1 MGIMSGG
8 SDFWPMDAKAAQG
21 RIAGNDPLIAD
32 SSTDQV
38 IQVSQRGLCRLAT
51 VAVDTGGRFQ
61 RERLGDDPVEWF
73 LSPKELFDGRPPIEA
88 CLERRHFLRATLLHG
103 LSLGLDADPEII
115 DRLVDSPQGEGPG
128 PNSEGPAGH
137 EMQVDGP
144 ETDASPR
151 SEIRIL
157 RRLRLEEGATGF
169 GNPSPTKVG
178 LVVDVE
184 TTGTDVSSDV
194 IIEFAARRFRYDDD
208 GVITEFGR
216 GYSWLEDP
224 GRPLPDE
231 VSRLTGL
238 RYEELFGK
246 AIDDRLAQGLLNSA
260 DVVIAH
266 NAAFDRKFVEGRFP
280 AAAGRAWACSCKEI
294 DWPGRGFDG
303 RALGWLLAQYGCFHD
318 RHRALG
324 DVDAVLELLRHTDP
338 AGRTALSELLATA
351 GTPGWIVRA
360 VGAHFD
366 VKDSLK
372 GRGYQWDSKRSAWSV
387 QVSDEARPA
396 EEAWLAYNVYS
407 PLARPKAPGPE
418 IELVDWTRRFA

>member
-1 MGIMSGG
+1 MGIISGG
-8 SDFWPMDAKAAQG
+8 GDFWPMDTKAAQG
-21 RIAGNDPLIAD
+21 RAPGNDPLIED
-32 SSTDQV
+32 SPTDQLV
-38 IQVSQRGLCRLAT
+38 QVSQRGLCRLAT
-51 VAVDTGGRFQ
+51 VAVDTGARFQ
-61 RERLGDDPVEWF
+61 RERLDDDPVEWL
-73 LSPKELFDGRPPIEA
+73 LSPKELFNGRPPIEA

-103 LSLGLDADPEII
+103 LSLGLDAAPETL
-115 DRLVDSPQGEGPG
+115 DRLFGSSGKEPDSS
-128 PNSEGPAGH
+128 SEGRSEAH
-137 EMQVDGP
+137 EMQVDKVGA
-144 ETDASPR
+144 DGSHG
-151 SEIRIL
+151 SEIRII
-157 RRLRLEEGATGF
+157 RRLRLEEGVTGL
-169 GNPSPTKVG
+169 GGSAPTKIG
-178 LVVDVE
+178 LVIDVE

-194 IIEFAARRFRYDDD
+194 IIEFAARRFRYDDN
-208 GVITEFGR
+208 GIITEFGR

-266 NAAFDRKFVEGRFP
+266 NAAFDRKFVESRFP
-280 AAAGRAWACSCKEI
+280 AAAGRPWACSCKEI

-303 RALGWLLAQYGCFHD
+303 RSLGWLLAQYGYFHD

-324 DVDAVLELLRHTDP
+324 DVDAVIELLRHTDP

-351 GTPGWIVRA
+351 GTPAWIVRA
-360 VGAHFD
+360 IGAHFD
-366 VKDSLK
+366 LKDSLK
-372 GRGYQWDSKRSAWSV
+372 GRGYQWDPKRAAWFV

-396 EEAWLAYNVYS
+396 EESWLAYNVYS